1 LDFGLYCQ
9 PATLYVFLMSI
20 ADIRRDYNL
29 AGLRRSDLDA
39 DPIVLFRRWFAQAA
53 GERQGGKL
61 RGAAIRVYKSLL
73 GLGSAERID
82 VNAATLATVD
92 AEGRPSARVVLLKG
106 VDQRGF
112 IFFTNYDSRKG
123 REIAG
128 NPNVAM
134 VFYWPDQERQVTIAG
149 AAAKVPHAES
159 EAYFK
164 SRPRGSRLAAW
175 ASHQSEAIENREV
188 LESHWRELEAKYPG
202 DEVPMPPNWGGF
214 VIAPVRIEFWQGR
227 PSRLH
232 DRFRFLKEGS
242 GWKIERLSP

>member
-1 LDFGLYCQ
+1 
-9 PATLYVFLMSI
+9 MSI

-29 AGLRRSDLDA
+29 AGLRRGDLDP
-39 DPIVLFRRWFAQAA
+39 DPLVLFRRWFDQAA

-92 AEGRPSARVVLLKG
+92 ADGRPSGRVVLLKG
-106 VDQRGF
+106 VDERGF
-112 IFFTNYDSRKG
+112 VFFTNYDSRKG

-128 NPNVAM
+128 NPNVAL
-134 VFYWPDQERQVTIAG
+134 VFYWPDQERQVTVAG
-149 AAAKVPHAES
+149 AASKIPVAES
-159 EAYFK
+159 EAYFR

-175 ASHQSEAIENREV
+175 ASHQSEVIENREV
-188 LESHWRELEAKYPG
+188 LESRWRDLQAKHPG
-202 DEVPMPPNWGGF
+202 EDVPMPPNWGGF

-232 DRFRFLKEGS
+232 DRFRYAKQGD
-242 GWKIERLSP
+242 GAWKIDRLSP

>member
-1 LDFGLYCQ
+1 
-9 PATLYVFLMSI
+9 MSI

-29 AGLRRSDLDA
+29 AGLRRTDLDP
-39 DPIVLFRRWFAQAA
+39 DPIVQFRRWFDQAA
-53 GERQGGKL
+53 GARQGGKL
-61 RGAAIRVYKSLL
+61 RGAAIRIYKSLL

-82 VNAATLATVD
+82 VNAATLATAD
-92 AEGRPSARVVLLKG
+92 AEGRPSARIVLLKG
-106 VDQRGF
+106 VDERGF

-123 REIAG
+123 QEIAG
-128 NPNVAM
+128 NANVAL
-134 VFYWPDQERQVTIAG
+134 VCYWPDQERQVTVAG
-149 AAAKVPHAES
+149 AASKVPRAES

-175 ASHQSEAIENREV
+175 ASHQSEVIADRQV
-188 LESHWRELEAKYPG
+188 LESRWRELQAKYPG

-232 DRFRFLKEGS
+232 DRFRYAKQGEGK
-242 GWKIERLSP
+242 WVVERLSP

>member
-1 LDFGLYCQ
+1 
-9 PATLYVFLMSI
+9 MSI

-29 AGLRRSDLDA
+29 AGLRRADLDA
-39 DPIVLFRRWFAQAA
+39 DPITQFRRWFDQAV
-53 GERQGGKL
+53 
-61 RGAAIRVYKSLL
+61 GARAE
-73 GLGSAERID
+73 SAELGD
-82 VNAATLATVD
+82 VNAVTVATVD

-123 REIAG
+123 SEIAG

-149 AAAKVPHAES
+149 LATKVPVAES

-175 ASHQSEAIENREV
+175 ASRQSETIENRQV
-188 LESHWRELEAKYPG
+188 LESHWNELQAKYPG
-202 DEVPMPPNWGGF
+202 DADVPMPPNWGGF
-214 VIAPVRIEFWQGR
+214 VIAPLRIEFWQGR

-232 DRFRFLKEGS
+232 DRFRYSKQVDGKWL
-242 GWKIERLSP
+242 IERLSP